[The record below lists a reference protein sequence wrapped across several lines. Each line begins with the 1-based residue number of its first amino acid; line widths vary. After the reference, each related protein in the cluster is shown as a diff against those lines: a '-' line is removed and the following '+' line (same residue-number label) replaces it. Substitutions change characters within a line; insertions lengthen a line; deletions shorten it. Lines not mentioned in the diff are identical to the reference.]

1 MKKRLKLNTLV
12 IFTNNSR
19 RIKARNIFSDNLLA
33 SWRQREGIYVCRV
46 TLLIALNVFS
56 ASTRT
61 TKDRKFVLKFLVFLI
76 ANRAGHK
83 TLLSEISDGIDSQ
96 LHHRVAFKFLTPVNE
111 TQDMYAN

>member
-1 MKKRLKLNTLV
+1 M
-12 IFTNNSR
+12 
-19 RIKARNIFSDNLLA
+19 NIFSDNLLA

-61 TKDRKFVLKFLVFLI
+61 TKDRKFVLKFLAFLI

-83 TLLSEISDGIDSQ
+83 TLLSARLSEISDGIDSQ